1 VSEEQDAPLTGRARS
16 LANLKPWKKGSSPN
30 PGGKPKGLAR
40 FGDLL
45 AKEFLKT
52 VPANIAGQTVNKT
65 QGEILAQVMMKNA
78 ITTKQASHIGILLK
92 FMEAHE
98 NPLAA
103 LEAVKLKKVAEGSV
117 EIDWDDEKEKA
128 YQELV
133 ARAGKV
139 VQSNARAKDTRNG
152 QEKLRQAR
160 RGPAHDWW
168 GTKRRAARAAR
179 SCS

>member
-1 VSEEQDAPLTGRARS
+1 VSEEQAAPLTGRARS
-16 LANLKPWKKGSSPN
+16 LANLKPWKKGHSPN

-40 FGDLL
+40 FGDIL

-78 ITTKQASHIGILLK
+78 ITTKQASHIALLLK

-98 NPLAA
+98 SRLAA
-103 LEAVKLKKVAEGSV
+103 LEAVKIKQVAEGSI

-133 ARAGKV
+133 ARAGKA
-139 VQSNARAKDTRNG
+139 VQAAAQTKDTSNDR
-152 QEKLRQAR
+152 EEELPQAR
-160 RGPAHDWW
+160 
-168 GTKRRAARAAR
+168 
-179 SCS
+179 